1 MFLSML
7 SKHLSIK
14 RANER
19 TSEPHVIYLVTR
31 HYNRIQV
38 TSMFHSFGRN
48 IVGILKR
55 VVERTFR
62 EKITDCK
69 QCVKF
74 TSRKRTVVIG
84 FYSLRVGTKTFR
96 IVYI

>member
-31 HYNRIQV
+31 HYKRIQA
-38 TSMFHSFGRN
+38 TSMFHSFGKN
-48 IVGILKR
+48 TVGIKKR
-55 VVERTFR
+55 VVERTF
-62 EKITDCK
+62 KKKLPIA
-69 QCVKF
+69 
-74 TSRKRTVVIG
+74 
-84 FYSLRVGTKTFR
+84 
-96 IVYI
+96 